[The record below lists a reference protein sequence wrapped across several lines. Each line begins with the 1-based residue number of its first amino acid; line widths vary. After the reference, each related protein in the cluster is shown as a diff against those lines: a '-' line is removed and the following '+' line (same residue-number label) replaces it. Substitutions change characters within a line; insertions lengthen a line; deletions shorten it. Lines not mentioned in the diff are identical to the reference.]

1 MREETNP
8 VKLITEEEFLELL
21 DSHGLRSE
29 KVIEACRRVFVHG
42 ESRRGAAIACGVNY
56 ATLYRTVRRLQG
68 LCPACGQALPQGQAL
83 QPAGLRQRPEPLR
96 DAQHHLNGLPQALR
110 GHQLPEGPERRGSS
124 CPARIPRAG
133 SKRAPL
139 RLHGMVTNRAWP
151 GAGVSPKKE
160 PSQPKR

>member
-1 MREETNP
+1 MACSNPPSSSRGAKALWRIKSSSMREETNP

-68 LCPACGQALPQGQAL
+68 LCPACGQALPQGQ
-83 QPAGLRQRPEPLR
+83 EV
-96 DAQHHLNGLPQALR
+96 H
-110 GHQLPEGPERRGSS
+110 E
-124 CPARIPRAG
+124 
-133 SKRAPL
+133 
-139 RLHGMVTNRAWP
+139 
-151 GAGVSPKKE
+151 
-160 PSQPKR
+160 